1 MTGVSRVC
9 GALWRVVSRIDRPRV
24 WGYTSVLMSEQMSLR
39 DKAVGPQRILAVD
52 DDPVTLRLVHA
63 ALEEAGFEVAEVPSA
78 EAAMAWIRRHGLPH
92 LAVVDIVMPGLDG
105 LELCRELQK
114 FCDLPVIMLTSID
127 EKATVVRAIEEFA
140 EDYVTK
146 PFAPEEMVARV
157 RRVMRRLGDNTYVQ
171 GSVTVIDERLAI
183 DFPHQQALVETQSVS
198 LTPTETK
205 LLHILLRNRQRTVRT
220 DFLMRRLWPL
230 EEVFEETL
238 RVHVHRLRQKI
249 EPDPK
254 LPRYLITCRGQGYS
268 FLSP

>member
-1 MTGVSRVC
+1 MRVTTVARCGRGCFRVDRLWVSDYTAILMPERE
-9 GALWRVVSRIDRPRV
+9 GA
-24 WGYTSVLMSEQMSLR
+24 Q
-39 DKAVGPQRILAVD
+39 DKAARPQRILAVD
-52 DDPVTLRLVHA
+52 DDPVTLRLLRA
-63 ALEEAGFEVAEVPSA
+63 ALESAGFEVAEAVSA
-78 EAAMAWIRRHGLPH
+78 EAAIAWIGRHGLPH

-105 LELCRELQK
+105 IELCRELHK
-114 FCDLPVIMLTSID
+114 FCDLPVIMLTSVD
-127 EKATVVRAIEEFA
+127 EKATVVRVIDELA

-146 PFAPEEMVARV
+146 PFDPEELAARV
-157 RRVMRRLGDNTYVQ
+157 RRVMRRVGDVAYAQ
-171 GSVTVIDERLAI
+171 GAITVIDERLAI
-183 DFPHQQALVETQSVS
+183 DFPHQQALVETQSVP

-205 LLHILLRNRQRTVRT
+205 LLHILLRNRRRTVRT

-238 RVHVHRLRQKI
+238 RVHVHRLRHKI